1 MVVDYSSV
9 VVVVVDSTVVVVL
22 VDDCS
27 VRFQCGC

>member
-9 VVVVVDSTVVVVL
+9 VVVVVHSTVVVL